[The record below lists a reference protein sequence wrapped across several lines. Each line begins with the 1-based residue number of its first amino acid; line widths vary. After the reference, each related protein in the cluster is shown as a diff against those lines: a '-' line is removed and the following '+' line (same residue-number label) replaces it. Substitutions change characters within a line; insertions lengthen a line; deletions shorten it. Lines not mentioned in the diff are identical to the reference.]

1 MSDNEDELRQKEQER
16 ALDVY
21 RPVGA
26 VMIPEY
32 LERRQEV
39 VAVNRDDLE
48 DILGF
53 DGMAAAFGAIG
64 MFFLSGATWLLVDHL
79 ATAEAYAAGL
89 IGVCV
94 VSMIAGCG
102 FLGGGA
108 YAHSKKRG
116 RITRIYNQT
125 KPITAPA
132 AKA

>member
-1 MSDNEDELRQKEQER
+1 MSDNEEELRKKEQER

-21 RPVGA
+21 RPSGA

-53 DGMAAAFGAIG
+53 DGMAASFGAIG
-64 MFFLSGATWLLVDHL
+64 MFFLSGATWLLIDHL
-79 ATAEAYAAGL
+79 ATAETYTPGL
-89 IGVCV
+89 IGICV
-94 VSMIAGCG
+94 VSIAAGGG
-102 FLGGGA
+102 FLAGGA
-108 YAHSKKRG
+108 FAHSKKRG

-125 KPITAPA
+125 KPLSAPPVIG
-132 AKA
+132 

>member
-1 MSDNEDELRQKEQER
+1 MSNNEDELRRKEQER

-21 RPVGA
+21 RPSGA

-39 VAVNRDDLE
+39 VAVNRDDLD

-64 MFFLSGATWLLVDHL
+64 MFFLSGATWLLIDHV
-79 ATAEAYAAGL
+79 ATADAYSVGL
-89 IGVCV
+89 VGICI
-94 VSMIAGCG
+94 VSIIAGFG
-102 FLGGGA
+102 FLLGGV

-125 KPITAPA
+125 KPLNKPA
-132 AKA
+132 D